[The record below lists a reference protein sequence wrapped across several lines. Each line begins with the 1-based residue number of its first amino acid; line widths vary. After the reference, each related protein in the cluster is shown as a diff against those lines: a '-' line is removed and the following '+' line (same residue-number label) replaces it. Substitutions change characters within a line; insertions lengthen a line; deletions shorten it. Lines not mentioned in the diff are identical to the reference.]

1 MTDESPNSPAPAPL
15 SKKKLLI
22 GGAAAVIVAVG
33 ITVCFVLPA
42 QYGIDPTG
50 VGAATGLIQIADA
63 ANSPELARGAKRSG
77 VLTLGESAA
86 EPGKTDRWEVELGP
100 YEAIEFK
107 YTLEEGKAM
116 TFKWSA
122 TAPLRYDMHAHPF
135 QGGTALTE
143 SYGVGTAQTMQGR
156 YVAAFTGIHGWYWQ
170 NRTMDRVKLT
180 LEASGA
186 ITESTTFD
194 SLGEHKRPLS
204 GG

>member
-1 MTDESPNSPAPAPL
+1 MTDAPAPAPAPL

-22 GGAAAVIVAVG
+22 GGAAAVIIAAG

-42 QYGIDPTG
+42 QFGIDPTG

-63 ANSPELARGAKRSG
+63 ANSPELARGAKRTG
-77 VLTLGESAA
+77 VLTPGESAA
-86 EPGKTDRWEVELGP
+86 EPGKTDHWEIELGP
-100 YEAIEFK
+100 YEATEFK

-122 TAPLRYDMHAHPF
+122 SGPLRYDMHAHPF
-135 QGGTALTE
+135 KGGTALTE
-143 SYGVGTAQTMQGR
+143 SYAVGTAPEMKGR

-170 NRTMDRVKLT
+170 NRSMEPVKLT
-180 LEASGA
+180 LDASGA

-194 SLGEHKRPLS
+194 STGEHKRPLS

>member
-1 MTDESPNSPAPAPL
+1 MTTTPLNPPPPAPL

-42 QYGIDPTG
+42 QFGIDPTG

-63 ANSPELARGAKRSG
+63 ANTPELARGAKRTG
-77 VLTLGESAA
+77 VLALGASAA
-86 EPGKTDRWEVELGP
+86 EPGKTDHWEIELGP

-107 YTLEEGKAM
+107 YTLEQGKPM

-143 SYGVGTAQTMQGR
+143 SYGVGTAPGMEGR

-170 NRTMDRVKLT
+170 NRTMDRVKLN
-180 LEASGA
+180 LDASGA
-186 ITESTTFD
+186 ITESTVFD
-194 SLGEHKRPLS
+194 SAGERKRPLA
-204 GG
+204 GQ